1 MSCLTRAVDCAPLV
15 AFRTMRGGAR
25 PPHETPLIVFGRMGI
40 AIGAFHWSV
49 SPWFVA
55 LKQAVAGGF
64 VFALCTTKRHDA
76 HFAARLD
83 CIQTLLD
90 DWPSIVI
97 LCMVIS
103 MLPMVFLSDFF
114 RGRRR
119 SSRRLFG
126 TRNSDFYASDATS
139 NLALRGFV
147 LCQSLSVLVA
157 CDRLT
162 LPVPSPTSRYSPLP
176 QAGIARAQS
185 VRVHLAVHARQ
196 LPLDPSLRILLRYAR
211 PSAASN
217 GTRLFDMTW
226 KIIFIGAREW
236 ALSIAISET
245 RY

>member
-1 MSCLTRAVDCAPLV
+1 MHRTQDTRRGVSGSMICLTRAVDCAPLV

-97 LCMVIS
+97 LCMVI
-103 MLPMVFLSDFF
+103 FF
-114 RGRRR
+114 FDGV
-119 SSRRLFG
+119 SRRLFG
-126 TRNSDFYASDATS
+126 PEPDFQY
-139 NLALRGFV
+139 L
-147 LCQSLSVLVA
+147 
-157 CDRLT
+157 
-162 LPVPSPTSRYSPLP
+162 
-176 QAGIARAQS
+176 
-185 VRVHLAVHARQ
+185 
-196 LPLDPSLRILLRYAR
+196 
-211 PSAASN
+211 
-217 GTRLFDMTW
+217 M
-226 KIIFIGAREW
+226 
-236 ALSIAISET
+236 
-245 RY
+245 